1 METFL
6 VPRKWDKYGPAYHV
20 DDVVKE
26 VYGLIN
32 AESYF
37 YGRVATMSS
46 DVEKAEKKV
55 NQMTES
61 YGQTLDKFYAME
73 QKLLEQTKKVSSS
86 VRDSSEK
93 LSQGLLKIEKTAN
106 FDRLER
112 YVELLEK
119 ASAAM
124 TTLAKLEA
132 EGKLEKIAGALK

>member
-1 METFL
+1 
-6 VPRKWDKYGPAYHV
+6 
-20 DDVVKE
+20 
-26 VYGLIN
+26 
-32 AESYF
+32 
-37 YGRVATMSS
+37 MSS
-46 DVEKAEKKV
+46 DIEKAEKKI

-93 LSQGLLKIEKTAN
+93 LSQGLIKIEKTAN

-112 YVELLEK
+112 YVELLER
-119 ASAAM
+119 ASTAM